1 MENKLINDISHDRR
15 KVYKKLMTL
24 QLIVFLF
31 FVLGI
36 QSINASAYQPLSIST
51 AQQQQKTVSGNVI
64 DQSGVPMPGVSVLVK
79 GTATGTVTDNDGK
92 FVLEVPADAKTLVF
106 SFLGMKPQEVV
117 IDNTAV
123 FNIKMAIEA
132 VALQE
137 FVAIG
142 YGTQAK
148 KDLTGSVASIKDD
161 LVKNRPVANLNE
173 GLVGQ
178 IPGVDITINDALP
191 GGETA
196 IKIRGIGS
204 IGAGNEPLYVVDGF
218 PTTQAF
224 ANAIDPSTIQSLDV
238 LKDASATAI
247 YGSRGSNGVILIT
260 TKSGVNKAPQI
271 NFNSSTGVANV
282 AKRDFY
288 HMLNGKD
295 YVQFTLEALNNG
307 WVNSGTGRLAS
318 DPNSVRLAAGF
329 PQFQIPARIQT
340 WNGVSTDW
348 QDAIFN
354 PAFVENYNLNVT
366 GGSDN
371 VKYLFSAGY
380 LQNNGVVVGT
390 GYQKYTAQIK
400 VDANLY
406 KNIIQAGMN
415 LVPAYSRQRTTQ
427 YQNQNVYS
435 SVIGDAL
442 GMPSDIPV
450 HNADGTYGQIINP
463 PPGFVPILN
472 PVQLGR
478 ELQSYNYNFSNL
490 INTYIKADVTKD
502 IELKTT
508 LGATLYYVQGDSYY
522 PSTIPQNGSVPSNVG
537 GNSSASNSVNWLS
550 ESTVIYNKIF
560 LNDHKVNFLLGYSVQ
575 KQRDHSTSATG
586 RNYPNDIVQTL
597 NAAGVTT
604 GSSSTA
610 EWSLISYYARLNYTY
625 LDKYLLTGTVRR
637 DGSSVFG
644 ANNKYGTFPS
654 GALGWVASNE
664 DFLKNNSIVSFLKLR
679 LSYGISGNNNIG
691 NYSSIGLLSYIHTTM
706 GTGAGT
712 LQTGILP
719 STLSLPG
726 LKWEKSAE
734 FDIGLDLNILKDRI
748 SMTADYYNRHSS
760 DLLLSVPLP
769 TTTGFGTALQNLGKV
784 QNKGIEFS
792 VTSKNLTGIINW
804 STTFNIAHNKNKVIS
819 LGPTN
824 APISGF
830 AGTHVTKVGGTV
842 GANYGL
848 RMIGVLTKADISSGT
863 VALFPGEHPGD
874 PKYFDTNGDGVIS
887 NFNGVDAV
895 DLGQVQPSWVFGFN
909 NTLSFKNFDL
919 NILTNGQTGGH
930 IMDLTDQGVGGG
942 GANANYKKQFVGR
955 YISDAQP
962 GNGRVLAPGN
972 TLQGEPD
979 TRLVLSS
986 DYFRIKNIAI
996 GYNFPASS
1004 EHFYKSLRI
1013 FLSVENA
1020 ITWKTGAEYNPQA
1033 TAFGS
1038 AQNVTIDGLLGG
1050 GSYPLPRTYSL
1061 GVNITL

>member
-1 MENKLINDISHDRR
+1 MTIPIGGRGIH
-15 KVYKKLMTL
+15 KVWMTL
-24 QLIVFLF
+24 SLIVFLF
-31 FVLGI
+31 LAAVI
-36 QSINASAYQPLSIST
+36 PVQASVNSHDKSKEAVNDET
-51 AQQQQKTVSGNVI
+51 AQQQQKTVSGKVT
-64 DQSGVPMPGVSVLVK
+64 DQAGVSMPGVSIMAK
-79 GTATGTVTDNDGK
+79 GTTIGTVTDNDGN
-92 FVLEVPADAKTLVF
+92 FTLGVPADTKTLVF
-106 SFLGMKPQEVV
+106 SFLGMKSQEAA
-117 IDNTAV
+117 IGNKTV
-123 FNIKMAIEA
+123 FNITMEVEA
-132 VALQE
+132 VSLQE
-137 FVAIG
+137 FVAVG

-148 KDLTGSVASIKDD
+148 KDLTGSVASVKDD
-161 LVKNRPVANLNE
+161 LVKNRPLADLNS

-178 IPGVDITINDALP
+178 IPGVDITINDAIP

-260 TKSGVNKAPQI
+260 TKSGVNQKPQI
-271 NFNSSTGVANV
+271 SFNTSTGIANV

-288 HMLNGKD
+288 PMLNGKD
-295 YVQFTLEALNNG
+295 YVEYTLEALNNG
-307 WVNSGTGRLAS
+307 WTFSGPGRLAS
-318 DPNSVRLAAGF
+318 DPNSVRIAAGF
-329 PQFQIPARIQT
+329 PQFQIPANIQS
-340 WNGVSTDW
+340 WNGISTNW
-348 QDAIFN
+348 QDAVFN
-354 PAFVENYNLNVT
+354 PAFVENYNLNIN
-366 GGSDN
+366 GGNEDT
-371 VKYLFSAGY
+371 KYLFSAGY

-400 VDANLY
+400 VDTKLY
-406 KNIIQAGMN
+406 KDLVQAGMN
-415 LVPAYSRQRTTQ
+415 IVPAFSRQRSTQ
-427 YQNQNVYS
+427 YQNQNVYA

-450 HNADGTYGQIINP
+450 HNPDGTYGQVINP
-463 PPGFVPILN
+463 QPGFAPILN

-478 ELQSYNYNFSNL
+478 ELQSYTYNFSNL
-490 INTYIKADVTKD
+490 INSYLKIKIHKD
-502 IELKTT
+502 IEVKTT
-508 LGATLYYVQGDSYY
+508 LGATLYYIQGDYYY
-522 PSTIPQNGSVPSNVG
+522 PSTIPLNGNLPSNVG
-537 GNSSASNSVNWLS
+537 GNSSTSNAVNWIS
-550 ESTVIYNKIF
+550 ETTVTYDKTYA
-560 LNDHKVNFLLGYSVQ
+560 NDHKVNFLLGYSVQ
-575 KQRDHSTSATG
+575 KERDHSTSATG
-586 RNYPNDIVQTL
+586 KNYPNDIVQTL

-610 EWSLISYYARLNYTY
+610 EWSLISYYARLNYAY
-625 LDKYLLTGTVRR
+625 KDRYLLTGTVRQ

-644 ANNKYGTFPS
+644 ANNKYGYFPS
-654 GALGWVASNE
+654 GALGWVASKE
-664 DFLKNNSIVSFLKLR
+664 DFLKDSKIISFLKLR
-679 LSYGISGNNNIG
+679 GSYGISGNNNIG
-691 NYSSIGLLSYIHTTM
+691 NYSSIGLLSYVHTTF

-719 STLSLPG
+719 STLSLPN

-734 FDIGLDLNILKDRI
+734 LDLGLDLNLIKDRI
-748 SMTADYYNRHSS
+748 SITADYYNRHSS

-769 TTTGFGTALQNLGKV
+769 TTTGFASALENLGEV
-784 QNKGIEFS
+784 RNRGYEFS
-792 VTSKNLTGIINW
+792 VTSKNLTGLVNW
-804 STTFNIAHNKNKVIS
+804 STTFNISHNVNRVLS

-830 AGTHVTKVGGTV
+830 AGTHITKVGGTV

-848 RMIGVLTKADISSGT
+848 RMIGVLTAADIAGGK
-863 VALFPGEHPGD
+863 VPLFPGEHPGD

-895 DLGQVQPSWVFGFN
+895 DLGQVQPAYVFGFN
-909 NTLSFKNFDL
+909 NALSYKNFDL

-930 IMDLTDQGVGGG
+930 IMDLTDQGVGAS

-962 GNGRVLAPGN
+962 GNGRVLAPGSAF
-972 TLQGEPD
+972 QGEPD

-986 DYFRIKNIAI
+986 DYFRIKNIAL
-996 GYNFPASS
+996 GYTFPAKG

-1038 AQNVTIDGLLGG
+1038 GQNVTIDGLLGG

-1061 GVNITL
+1061 GINLVL